1 MAKPL
6 TIGTRAF
13 DTQGAAREF
22 IRQVL
27 YRHALQAPIDG
38 PDHAFLLELLSKHPN
53 AAEKIGV
60 GVKHFTLEKAQGG
73 TQCFYITRVDGSRL
87 DFSFE
92 KCLKGQG

>member
-38 PDHAFLLELLSKHPN
+38 PYHAFLL
-53 AAEKIGV
+53 
-60 GVKHFTLEKAQGG
+60 T
-73 TQCFYITRVDGSRL
+73 
-87 DFSFE
+87 
-92 KCLKGQG
+92 